1 LQVSTEEKEQQVE
14 EKRQRQRQQHL
25 ELQADPM
32 AKFMYALKA
41 KESKRQYPR
50 RFKMFLDYLKLDKVV
65 TLHPSHVKRLDID
78 DFTFFIQ
85 KPVENGILLQMRK
98 LDINRVDD

>member
-1 LQVSTEEKEQQVE
+1 LIQQTNIITKQQV
-14 EKRQRQRQQHL
+14 KH
-25 ELQADPM
+25 PVG
-32 AKFMYALKA
+32 KA
-41 KESKRQYPR
+41 HHVGTSV
-50 RFKMFLDYLKLDKVV
+50 VV
-65 TLHPSHVKRLDID
+65 TLHPSHVKRLEID